1 VLAFKADKGGP
12 EIRAAVASLGTAL
25 EDSDSQVRKD
35 AAFALLMIGPEAED
49 AVPRLIA
56 ALQDESAEVRQ
67 FALGALKDIGPS
79 ARRALPNLRLAL
91 GDPAIQVRTAAA
103 AALWSHDPQPG
114 TAKAILPV
122 LREALGDGKILFVRD
137 TAVKVLNSMG
147 SEARPAIPELIALLQ
162 DQKASER
169 WDTPKALGSIGPD
182 PRSIQAL
189 CAALQDSERG
199 IRYDAAVSLG
209 LIGAGNEMVLKSLTD
224 ALRDSSG
231 RVRAGAA
238 ASLWKL
244 TGKSGLVITVL
255 IDTLENNKD
264 GGEVISILGDIGPE
278 AKEAA
283 PALRK
288 ALSAPPDWVRVE
300 AAIALAKI
308 GLKDDPE
315 VLESVVASSDY
326 SSRRV
331 EAAQAL
337 WTFYRQL
344 GPLIE
349 ILRQHNYYRSS
360 EAARVLDESEAVRVL
375 GEIGSD
381 AQEAVP
387 ELVRALKHNH
397 LRVRVAARAALKR
410 IDPKAAEK
418 AGVR

>member
-1 VLAFKADKGGP
+1 
-12 EIRAAVASLGTAL
+12 
-25 EDSDSQVRKD
+25 
-35 AAFALLMIGPEAED
+35 MIGPEAED
-49 AVPRLIA
+49 AVSRLIA

-67 FALGALKDIGPS
+67 YAVGALKDIGPS

-91 GDPAIQVRTAAA
+91 SDPAIQVRTAAA

-122 LREALGDGKILFVRD
+122 LREALGDGKTLFVRD

-244 TGKSGLVITVL
+244 TGKPGLVITVL
-255 IDTLENNKD
+255 IGTLENNKD

-308 GLKDDPE
+308 GLRDDPE
-315 VLESVVASSDY
+315 VPQVLESVGASSDY